1 MPYRN
6 IYEKDY
12 TSSGR
17 TQYANFAVL
26 VPGFVD
32 PSKAD
37 IDDLF
42 DINGVAEF
50 TKQTD
55 FVEKIGKRA
64 SNVGRAGYKPAIP
77 AVAATILGRDTD
89 PAIWYT
95 DPETEVK
102 TLVGKL
108 LEAYTEAELKGVTA
122 EVPTAW
128 LAKPIKKTEASEIGV
143 IGELQDK
150 DYTYDIV
157 NYSEHT
163 TTDKYVI
170 VTDKGNDAV
179 PEVEGEII
187 NHYGNQIAYELLGLG
202 YTVLYKRLTNV
213 EELEDD
219 DFYEGLEDKSVY
231 DFRYVLTGLR
241 AGVGLTDNSTLKA
254 NNNISKLATS
264 RNDILALVDID
275 ENTYLNSGL
284 TTQTQI
290 AASIT
295 RWINQTTA
303 DEYSAIVGPG
313 LDLYLA
319 EDNVYKNSTLPM
331 SLYYLACSKYALENN
346 YKEWYAVAGYKR
358 GVCKYVIKNPLL
370 KVGEVLVNKLSPRTN
385 TTYVDE
391 VQVSKACNLVAQIR
405 GNYYI
410 WGNRTAF
417 TLQADDLKAKH
428 YLNIRQLIIT
438 IKKEL
443 YDILTS
449 KTFNPNSDT
458 LWFSFKS
465 AITPLLETMVSND
478 GILDYDII
486 RTTIAQK
493 GTMAATLRIVPIEA
507 VEDFEITISL
517 ENSLEETNTILE

>member
-6 IYEKDY
+6 IYEKDD

-32 PSKAD
+32 SNKEA
-37 IDDLF
+37 DDLF
-42 DINGVAEF
+42 DINGVAKF
-50 TKQTD
+50 TKQND
-55 FVEKIGKRA
+55 FVEKIGKVA
-64 SNVGRAGYKPAIP
+64 SNVGRAGYKPAVP
-77 AVAATILGRDTD
+77 AVAATILGKKDDT
-89 PAIWYT
+89 ALWEV
-95 DPETEVK
+95 DPETGEK
-102 TLVGKL
+102 LLLVGKL
-108 LEAYTEAELKGVTA
+108 LSAYTEAELAAVTA

-128 LAKPIKKTEASEIGV
+128 LATPKKKTEGIGE
-143 IGELQDK
+143 IGELQDE
-150 DYTYDIV
+150 DYKYTIV
-157 NYSEHT
+157 NYGEHT

-170 VTDKGNDAV
+170 VTAKGNDAE
-179 PEVEGEII
+179 PEVKGETI

-202 YTVLYKRLTNV
+202 YTVLYKRLTDV
-213 EELEDD
+213 GELEDQ

-241 AGVGLTDNSTLKA
+241 AGVGLTGNSTITA

-275 ENTYLNSGL
+275 ENAYLNSGL

-290 AASIT
+290 AKSIT
-295 RWINQTTA
+295 SWINQATEA
-303 DEYSAIVGPG
+303 NEYSAIVGPG

-331 SLYYLACSKYALENN
+331 SFYYLACAKYDLDIN

-385 TTYVDE
+385 TTTVDE
-391 VQVSKACNLVAQIR
+391 VPVSKACNLVAQIR

-443 YDILTS
+443 YNILTS

-465 AITPLLETMVSND
+465 AITPLLDTMVSND

-486 RTTIAQK
+486 RTTVAQK

>member
-6 IYEKDY
+6 IYEEDY

-32 PSKAD
+32 SSKD
-37 IDDLF
+37 IDGLF

-50 TKQTD
+50 TTQND
-55 FVEKIGKRA
+55 FVEKIGKVA
-64 SNVGRAGYKPAIP
+64 SDRGRAGYEPAVP
-77 AVAATILGRDTD
+77 AVAATILGKESDT
-89 PAIWYT
+89 AIWYT
-95 DPETEVK
+95 DPETGDK

-108 LEAYTEAELKGVTA
+108 LSAYTEAELAGVTA

-128 LAKPIKKTEASEIGV
+128 LATPNKKTEGIGV
-143 IGELQDK
+143 IGELQDE
-150 DYTYDIV
+150 DYEYTIV

-202 YTVLYKRLTNV
+202 YTVLYKHLTNV
-213 EELEDD
+213 EELEDEN
-219 DFYEGLEDKSVY
+219 FYEGLEDKSVY

-241 AGVGLTDNSTLKA
+241 AGVGLTGNSTLTA
-254 NNNISKLATS
+254 NNNISKLATL

-275 ENTYLNSGL
+275 ENAYLSSGL

-295 RWINQTTA
+295 RWINQTVA

-319 EDNVYKNSTLPM
+319 EDKVYKNSTLPM

-417 TLQADDLKAKH
+417 ALKADDLKAKH

>member
-6 IYEKDY
+6 IYEEDY

-32 PSKAD
+32 SSKET
-37 IDDLF
+37 DDLF

-50 TKQTD
+50 TTQSD
-55 FVEKIGKRA
+55 FVEKIGKVA
-64 SNVGRAGYKPAIP
+64 SNVGRAGYKPAVP
-77 AVAATILGRDTD
+77 AVAATILGKEND
-89 PAIWYT
+89 PAIWEV
-95 DPETEVK
+95 DQETGEK
-102 TLVGKL
+102 ILLVGKV
-108 LEAYTEAELKGVTA
+108 EESYTADELANVKA

-128 LAKPIKKTEASEIGV
+128 LAIPTKKTKG
-143 IGELQDK
+143 IGEVGENEDE
-150 DYTYDIV
+150 DYTYTIV
-157 NYSEHT
+157 PWNERVAET
-163 TTDKYVI
+163 KYVI
-170 VTDKGNDAV
+170 VTNKGKDAEA
-179 PEVEGEII
+179 EVEGEII

-213 EELEDD
+213 EELEAD

-241 AGVGLTDNSTLKA
+241 AGVGLTGNSTLTA
-254 NNNISKLATS
+254 NNNISKLATL

-275 ENTYLNSGL
+275 EDAYLSSGL

-295 RWINQTTA
+295 SWINQTVA

-319 EDNVYKNSTLPM
+319 EDKIYNNSTLPM
-331 SLYYLACSKYALENN
+331 SLYYLACAKYALDNN

-385 TTYVDE
+385 TTKVDGVP
-391 VQVSKACNLVAQIR
+391 VQKACNLVAQIR

-417 TLQADDLKAKH
+417 ALKSDDLKAKH

-478 GILDYDII
+478 GILDYDIV
-486 RTTIAQK
+486 RTTVAQK
-493 GTMAATLRIVPIEA
+493 GTMAATIRIVPIEA